1 MTDSPFAMITGIP
14 SAEDIA
20 AAESQSR
27 PKGNNSSFHFP
38 QVPDNWLSRIANWGV
53 ELRGV
58 TPVPIEE
65 RTDTRFI
72 NVFFV
77 WFTLSTNLL
86 PIITGM
92 VGTFV
97 MGLSLRDASL
107 IILFFN
113 MLCTIPPAYFS
124 TFGSRTGLR
133 QMLHARFTFGYYLV
147 SIIVALNLCTIAG
160 FGVISSVLGG
170 STLAAVSGGSIDDT
184 AGIVVIGICGMVV
197 SFGGYKFLHQYERYC
212 WLFALVA
219 IVIAT
224 GVGGSKLS
232 MQTPTEPPSAA
243 TVLSFGGVIAGFLIP
258 WAGMAADFS
267 VYCTPS
273 VSSTRIFA
281 YTYLGLFLPT
291 VPLMVLGAAIGSSTS
306 SISSWSTEYT
316 LYGVGGVLD
325 AMLSP
330 AGGFGKFVSVL
341 LSFSLLGNLAASMYS
356 ISLNFQLLLPWELWR
371 RVPRFVWSIIYTGV
385 LIPVSV
391 VAAKSFFTNLENFLY
406 VIAYWS
412 AGFFSVVTVEH
423 FVFREGAFDTY
434 TADTN
439 GDGKTTWDNPSKL
452 PTGLAAVGAMALSF
466 GLVIPCMGQVWF
478 TGPLAKTTGDIGF
491 EVALVLAGALYVPLR
506 WMEKRLRGV

>member
-1 MTDSPFAMITGIP
+1 MTADTTTLEA
-14 SAEDIA
+14 
-20 AAESQSR
+20 QSLG
-27 PKGNNSSFHFP
+27 KFP
-38 QVPDNWLSRIANWGV
+38 RVPQSWLSRIANWGV

-65 RTDTRFI
+65 RTDDRFI

-97 MGLSLRDASL
+97 MGMSLRDASL
-107 IILFFN
+107 VILFFN
-113 MLCTIPPAYFS
+113 MICTIPPAYFS

-133 QMLHARFTFGYYLV
+133 QMLHARFTFGYYIV
-147 SIIVALNLCTIAG
+147 SLIVLLNLCTIAG

-170 STLAAVSGGSIDDT
+170 STLAAVSNGSIDDT
-184 AGIVVIGICGMVV
+184 AGIVVIGICGMIV

-224 GVGGSKLS
+224 GVGGNKLS
-232 MQTPTEPPSAA
+232 TQTPTEPPTAA

-258 WAGMAADFS
+258 WAGMASDFS
-267 VYCTPS
+267 VYCTPT
-273 VSSTRIFA
+273 VSTTRIFT

-291 VPLMVLGAAIGSSTS
+291 VPLMTLGAAIGATAPA
-306 SISSWSTEYT
+306 IPSWANNYAT
-316 LYGVGGVLD
+316 YGVGGVLD
-325 AMLSP
+325 AMLAL

-356 ISLNFQLLLPWELWR
+356 ISLNFQLLLPFFV
-371 RVPRFVWSIIYTGV
+371 RVPRFVFSIIYTAI

-391 VAAKSFFTNLENFLY
+391 EAAKSFFTNLENFLY

-412 AGFFSVVTVEH
+412 AAFVAVVLVEH
-423 FVFREGAFDTY
+423 FLFRGGDCNSY
-434 TADTN
+434 TSSSRSSGVDVDADAEAEAESGSWN
-439 GDGKTTWDNPSKL
+439 NPKHL
-452 PTGLAAVGAMALSF
+452 PSGLAAVGAMALSF
-466 GLVIPCMGQVWF
+466 GLIVPCMGQVWF
-478 TGPLAKTTGDIGF
+478 TGPIAQTTGDIGF
-491 EVALVLAGALYVPLR
+491 EVALVLAGLLYVPLR
-506 WMEKRLRGV
+506 MGEKRIRGI

>member
-1 MTDSPFAMITGIP
+1 MHAETSPP
-14 SAEDIA
+14 EDLA
-20 AAESQSR
+20 TAESQSHG
-27 PKGNNSSFHFP
+27 KFP
-38 QVPDNWLSRIANWGV
+38 RVPDKWLSKITNWGI

-58 TPVPIEE
+58 TPVPLEE
-65 RTDTRFI
+65 RTDKQFI

-97 MGLSLRDASL
+97 MGMSLRDASL
-107 IILFFN
+107 VILFFN

-184 AGIVVIGICGMVV
+184 AGIVVIGVCGMVV

-212 WLFALVA
+212 WLFALIA

-224 GVGGSKLS
+224 GVGGSRLS
-232 MQTPTEPPSAA
+232 TQTPTQPPTAA

-267 VYCTPS
+267 VYCAPT
-273 VSSTRIFA
+273 VSTTRIFT

-291 VPLMVLGAAIGSSTS
+291 VPLMTLGAAIGSATPSIPEWSSGYST
-306 SISSWSTEYT
+306 
-316 LYGVGGVLD
+316 YGVGGVLES
-325 AMLSP
+325 MLQP

-341 LSFSLLGNLAASMYS
+341 LSFSLLGNLTASMYS
-356 ISLNFQLLLPWELWR
+356 ISLNFQLLLPFFVR
-371 RVPRFVWSIIYTGV
+371 IPRFIFSILYTAI
-385 LIPVSV
+385 LIPVSIA
-391 VAAKSFFTNLENFLY
+391 AAKSFFTNLENFLY

-412 AGFFSVVTVEH
+412 AAFVSVVLVEH
-423 FVFREGAFDTY
+423 FFFRQSDCTRYEHGA
-434 TADTN
+434 
-439 GDGKTTWDNPSKL
+439 WDQPKQL
-452 PTGLAAVGAMALSF
+452 PTGIAALGAMALSF
-466 GLVIPCMGQVWF
+466 GLVVPCMGQAWF
-478 TGPLAKTTGDIGF
+478 TGPIAETTGDIGF
-491 EVALVLAGALYVPLR
+491 EVALVLAGGLYVPLR
-506 WMEKRLRGV
+506 VLERRIRSV

>member
-1 MTDSPFAMITGIP
+1 MVEEPT
-14 SAEDIA
+14 SAVDIA
-20 AAESQSR
+20 TAESAHHHSGKLSR
-27 PKGNNSSFHFP
+27 
-38 QVPDNWLSRIANWGV
+38 VPEKWVSRIANWGV

-58 TPVPIEE
+58 APVPIEE
-65 RTDTRFI
+65 RTDSRFV

-86 PIITGM
+86 PIVTGM

-97 MGLSLRDASL
+97 MGMSLRDASL
-107 IILFFN
+107 VILFFN

-124 TFGSRTGLR
+124 TFGARTGLR

-160 FGVISSVLGG
+160 FGVVSSVLGG
-170 STLAAVSGGSIDDT
+170 STLAAVSNGSIDDT
-184 AGIVVIGICGMVV
+184 AGIVVIGICGMIV
-197 SFGGYKFLHQYERYC
+197 SFGGYRFLHQYERYC

-224 GVGGSKLS
+224 GVGGSNLS
-232 MQTPTEPPSAA
+232 TQTPTEPPSAT

-273 VSSTRIFA
+273 VSTFRIFA

-291 VPLMVLGAAIGSSTS
+291 VLLMTLGAAIGATAP
-306 SISSWSTEYT
+306 SIPSWSSNYDT
-316 LYGVGGVLD
+316 YGVGGVLD

-356 ISLNFQLLLPWELWR
+356 ISLNFQLLLPFFI
-371 RVPRFVWSIIYTGV
+371 RVPRFVFSIIYTAI

-406 VIAYWS
+406 IIAYWS
-412 AGFFSVVTVEH
+412 AAFVSVVVVEH
-423 FVFREGAFDTY
+423 FIFRQ
-434 TADTN
+434 ADCTLY
-439 GDGKTTWDNPSKL
+439 DSSCESWDSQKRL
-452 PTGLAAVGAMALSF
+452 PTGVAAIGAMALSF
-466 GLVIPCMGQVWF
+466 GLVVPCMGQAWF
-478 TGPLAKTTGDIGF
+478 TGPFAETTGDIGF
-491 EVALVLAGALYVPLR
+491 EVALVLAGLLYLPLR
-506 WMEKRLRGV
+506 WVERRVRGV

>member
-1 MTDSPFAMITGIP
+1 MHAEHDP
-14 SAEDIA
+14 EDITT
-20 AAESQSR
+20 AEAQG
-27 PKGNNSSFHFP
+27 KFP
-38 QVPDNWLSRIANWGV
+38 RVPEKWLSRITNWGI

-58 TPVPIEE
+58 TPVPFEE
-65 RTDTRFI
+65 RTDNRFI

-97 MGLSLRDASL
+97 MGMSLRDASL
-107 IILFFN
+107 VILFFN
-113 MLCTIPPAYFS
+113 MLCTVPPAYFS

-133 QMLHARFTFGYYLV
+133 QMLHARFTFGYWIV
-147 SIIVALNLCTIAG
+147 SIIVLLNLCTIAG
-160 FGVISSVLGG
+160 FGVVSSVLGG
-170 STLAAVSGGSIDDT
+170 STLAAVSNGSIDDT
-184 AGIVVIGICGMVV
+184 AGIVVIGICGMIV

-232 MQTPTEPPSAA
+232 HQTPTEPPSAA

-267 VYCTPS
+267 VYCTPT
-273 VSSTRIFA
+273 VSTTRIFT

-291 VPLMVLGAAIGSSTS
+291 VPLMTLGAAIGSTTPSVT
-306 SISSWSTEYT
+306 SWSSGYAT
-316 LYGVGGVLD
+316 YGVGGVLE
-325 AMLSP
+325 AMLQP

-356 ISLNFQLLLPWELWR
+356 ISLNFQLLLPFFV
-371 RVPRFVWSIIYTGV
+371 RVPRFVWSVIYTAI

-412 AGFFSVVTVEH
+412 AAFVSVVLVEH
-423 FVFREGAFDTY
+423 FLFRS
-434 TADTN
+434 
-439 GDGKTTWDNPSKL
+439 GDCSRYEHENWDRPKQLPS
-452 PTGLAAVGAMALSF
+452 GLAAIGAMALSF
-466 GLVIPCMGQVWF
+466 GLIVPCMGQVWF
-478 TGPLAKTTGDIGF
+478 TGPIAETTGDIGF
-491 EVALVLAGALYVPLR
+491 EIALVLAGLLYVPLR
-506 WMEKRLRGV
+506 IVEKKAWGA

>member
-1 MTDSPFAMITGIP
+1 MY
-14 SAEDIA
+14 AETARPVDVA
-20 AAESQSR
+20 AAEAQG
-27 PKGNNSSFHFP
+27 KFP
-38 QVPDNWLSRIANWGV
+38 RVPEKWLSRITNWGI

-58 TPVPIEE
+58 TPVPLEE
-65 RTDTRFI
+65 RTDSRFI

-97 MGLSLRDASL
+97 MGMSLRDASL
-107 IILFFN
+107 VILFFN

-133 QMLHARFTFGYYLV
+133 QMLHARFTFGYWIV
-147 SIIVALNLCTIAG
+147 SILVLLNLCTIAG
-160 FGVISSVLGG
+160 FGVVSSVLGG

-184 AGIVVIGICGMVV
+184 AGIVVIGVCGMIV

-232 MQTPTEPPSAA
+232 QQTPTEPPTAA

-267 VYCTPS
+267 VYCTPT
-273 VSSTRIFA
+273 VSTTRIFA

-291 VPLMVLGAAIGSSTS
+291 VPLMTLGAAIGATMTS
-306 SISSWSTEYT
+306 VSEWADGYAT
-316 LYGVGGVLD
+316 YGVGGVLE
-325 AMLSP
+325 AMLQP
-330 AGGFGKFVSVL
+330 AGGFGKFVAVL

-356 ISLNFQLLLPWELWR
+356 ISLNFQLLLPFFVR
-371 RVPRFVWSIIYTGV
+371 IPRFIFSIAYTAI

-391 VAAKSFFTNLENFLY
+391 QAAKSFFTNLENFLY

-412 AGFFSVVTVEH
+412 AAFVSIVAVEH
-423 FVFREGAFDTY
+423 FLFRG
-434 TADTN
+434 
-439 GDGKTTWDNPSKL
+439 GDCTRYPHESWDKAKQLPS
-452 PTGLAAVGAMALSF
+452 GLAALGAMALSF
-466 GLVIPCMGQVWF
+466 GFIVPCMGQVWF
-478 TGPLAKTTGDIGF
+478 TGPIAKTTGDIGF
-491 EVALVLAGALYVPLR
+491 EIALVLAGLLYVPLR
-506 WMEKRLRGV
+506 WVERRVWGV

>member
-1 MTDSPFAMITGIP
+1 MVVEPFP
-14 SAEDIA
+14 AEDIA
-20 AAESQSR
+20 TAESQSQGKFLR
-27 PKGNNSSFHFP
+27 LPEK
-38 QVPDNWLSRIANWGV
+38 WLSRIANWGV

-65 RTDTRFI
+65 RTDSRFL

-97 MGLSLRDASL
+97 MGMSLRDASL
-107 IILFFN
+107 VILFFN
-113 MLCTIPPAYFS
+113 MICTIPPAYFS

-147 SIIVALNLCTIAG
+147 SVIVALNLCTIAG

-184 AGIVVIGICGMVV
+184 AGIVVIGICGMIV

-224 GVGGSKLS
+224 GVGGSRLS
-232 MQTPTEPPSAA
+232 TRTPTEPPTAA
-243 TVLSFGGVIAGFLIP
+243 TVLSFGGVVAGFLIP

-267 VYCTPS
+267 VYCTPT
-273 VSSTRIFA
+273 VSTTRIFA
-281 YTYLGLFLPT
+281 YTYLGLFVPT
-291 VPLMVLGAAIGSSTS
+291 VLLMTLGAAIGCTTPSTPA
-306 SISSWSTEYT
+306 WSTGYT
-316 LYGVGGVLD
+316 TYGVGGVLD
-325 AMLSP
+325 SMLSP

-356 ISLNFQLLLPWELWR
+356 ISLNFQLLLPIFIK
-371 RVPRFVWSIIYTGV
+371 VPRFVFSILYTAV

-391 VAAKSFFTNLENFLY
+391 VAARSFFTNLENFLY

-412 AGFFSVVTVEH
+412 AAFVSVVLVEH
-423 FVFREGAFDTY
+423 FLFRAGDCTAY
-434 TADTN
+434 TAAASTAAWN
-439 GDGKTTWDNPSKL
+439 SPKKL
-452 PTGLAAVGAMALSF
+452 PTGVAAIGAMALSF
-466 GLVIPCMGQVWF
+466 SLVIPCMGQEWF
-478 TGPLAKTTGDIGF
+478 TGPIAETTGDIGF
-491 EVALVLAGALYVPLR
+491 EIALVLAGLLYVPLR
-506 WMEKRLRGV
+506 WGERRIRGV

>member
-1 MTDSPFAMITGIP
+1 MH
-14 SAEDIA
+14 AEHTEDDVDMGV
-20 AAESQSR
+20 AEAQG
-27 PKGNNSSFHFP
+27 KFP
-38 QVPDNWLSRIANWGV
+38 HVPEKWLSRITNWGI

-58 TPVPIEE
+58 APIPLEE
-65 RTDTRFI
+65 RTDSRFI

-97 MGLSLRDASL
+97 MGMSLRDASL
-107 IILFFN
+107 VILFFN
-113 MLCTIPPAYFS
+113 MLCTVPPAYFS

-133 QMLHARFTFGYYLV
+133 QMLHARFTFGYWLV
-147 SIIVALNLCTIAG
+147 SIIVLLNLCTIAG
-160 FGVISSVLGG
+160 FGVVSSVLGG
-170 STLAAVSGGSIDDT
+170 STLAAVSNGSIDDT

-232 MQTPTEPPSAA
+232 HQTPTEPPTAA

-267 VYCTPS
+267 VYCTPT
-273 VSSTRIFA
+273 VSTTRIFT

-291 VPLMVLGAAIGSSTS
+291 VPLMTLGAAIGATTP
-306 SISSWSTEYT
+306 SIPAWSTGYD
-316 LYGVGGVLD
+316 LYGVGGVLE
-325 AMLSP
+325 AMLQP
-330 AGGFGKFVSVL
+330 AGGFGKFVAVL

-356 ISLNFQLLLPWELWR
+356 ISLNFQLLLPFFV
-371 RVPRFVWSIIYTGV
+371 RVPRFVWSVIYTAI

-412 AGFFSVVTVEH
+412 AAFVSVVLVEH
-423 FVFREGAFDTY
+423 FVFRH
-434 TADTN
+434 
-439 GDGKTTWDNPSKL
+439 GDCTRYEHINWDRAKSLPS
-452 PTGLAAVGAMALSF
+452 GIAAIGAMALSF
-466 GLVIPCMGQVWF
+466 GLVVPCMGQVWF
-478 TGPLAKTTGDIGF
+478 TGPIAETTGDIGF
-491 EVALVLAGALYVPLR
+491 EVALVLAGVLYLPLR
-506 WMEKRLRGV
+506 WVERRVWGA

>member
-1 MTDSPFAMITGIP
+1 MTVEADHSRELATLEAQSQGKFPRVP
-14 SAEDIA
+14 
-20 AAESQSR
+20 ES
-27 PKGNNSSFHFP
+27 
-38 QVPDNWLSRIANWGV
+38 WLARIANWGV

-65 RTDTRFI
+65 RTDSRFI

-97 MGLSLRDASL
+97 MGMSLRDASL
-107 IILFFN
+107 VILFFN
-113 MLCTIPPAYFS
+113 MICTIPPAYFS

-133 QMLHARFTFGYYLV
+133 QMLHARFTFGYYIV
-147 SIIVALNLCTIAG
+147 SLIVLLNLCTIAG

-184 AGIVVIGICGMVV
+184 AGIVVIGICGMIV

-224 GVGGSKLS
+224 GVGGNRLS
-232 MQTPTEPPSAA
+232 TQTPTEPPTAA

-267 VYCTPS
+267 VYCTPT
-273 VSSTRIFA
+273 VSTTRIFT

-291 VPLMVLGAAIGSSTS
+291 VPLMTLGAAIGATAPMTP
-306 SISSWSTEYT
+306 SWSSGYAT
-316 LYGVGGVLD
+316 YGVGGVLD

-356 ISLNFQLLLPWELWR
+356 ISLNFQLLLPFFV
-371 RVPRFVWSIIYTGV
+371 RVPRFVFSIIYTAI

-391 VAAKSFFTNLENFLY
+391 QAAKSFFTNLENFLY

-412 AGFFSVVTVEH
+412 AAFVSVVAVEH
-423 FVFREGAFDTY
+423 FVFRKANCTCY
-434 TADTN
+434 TGTEN
-439 GDGKTTWDNPSKL
+439 QESVNWNNPKHL

-466 GLVIPCMGQVWF
+466 GLIVPCMGQVWF
-478 TGPLAKTTGDIGF
+478 TGPIAETTGDIGF
-491 EVALVLAGALYVPLR
+491 EVALVLAGGLYVPLR
-506 WMEKRLRGV
+506 WAERRVRGV

>member
-1 MTDSPFAMITGIP
+1 MHAADYDPA
-14 SAEDIA
+14 DIA
-20 AAESQSR
+20 TAEAQG
-27 PKGNNSSFHFP
+27 KFP
-38 QVPDNWLSRIANWGV
+38 RVPEKWLSRITNWGI

-65 RTDTRFI
+65 RTDNRFI

-97 MGLSLRDASL
+97 MGMSLRDASL
-107 IILFFN
+107 VILFFN
-113 MLCTIPPAYFS
+113 MLCTVPPAYFS

-133 QMLHARFTFGYYLV
+133 QMLHARFTFGYWLV
-147 SIIVALNLCTIAG
+147 SIIVLLNLCTIAG
-160 FGVISSVLGG
+160 FGVVSSVLGG
-170 STLAAVSGGSIDDT
+170 STLAAVSNGSIDDT
-184 AGIVVIGICGMVV
+184 AGIVVIGICGMIV

-232 MQTPTEPPSAA
+232 HQTPTEPPTAA

-273 VSSTRIFA
+273 VSTARIFT

-291 VPLMVLGAAIGSSTS
+291 VPLMTLGAAIGATTPSVP
-306 SISSWSTEYT
+306 SWSTGYAT
-316 LYGVGGVLD
+316 YGVGGVLD
-325 AMLSP
+325 AMLQP

-356 ISLNFQLLLPWELWR
+356 ITLNFQLLLPFFV
-371 RVPRFVWSIIYTGV
+371 RVPRFIWSIIYTAI

-406 VIAYWS
+406 IIAYWS
-412 AGFFSVVTVEH
+412 AAFVSVVAVEH
-423 FVFREGAFDTY
+423 FLFRR
-434 TADTN
+434 ADCASYES
-439 GDGKTTWDNPSKL
+439 GKWDRARQLPS
-452 PTGLAAVGAMALSF
+452 GVAAVGGMALSF
-466 GLVIPCMGQVWF
+466 GLVVPCMGQAWF
-478 TGPLAKTTGDIGF
+478 MGPIAETTGDIGF
-491 EVALVLAGALYVPLR
+491 EVALVLAGVLYVPLR
-506 WMEKRLRGV
+506 WLERRVWGA

>member
-1 MTDSPFAMITGIP
+1 MHADNI
-14 SAEDIA
+14 AEDIDIA
-20 AAESQSR
+20 TAEAQG
-27 PKGNNSSFHFP
+27 KFP
-38 QVPDNWLSRIANWGV
+38 RVPEKWLSRITNWGI

-58 TPVPIEE
+58 APIPLEE
-65 RTDTRFI
+65 RTDSRFI

-97 MGLSLRDASL
+97 MGMSLRDASL
-107 IILFFN
+107 VILFFN
-113 MLCTIPPAYFS
+113 MLCTVPPAYFS

-133 QMLHARFTFGYYLV
+133 QMLHARFTFGYWLV
-147 SIIVALNLCTIAG
+147 SIIVLLNLCTIAG
-160 FGVISSVLGG
+160 FGVVSSVLGG
-170 STLAAVSGGSIDDT
+170 STLAAVSNGSIDDT

-197 SFGGYKFLHQYERYC
+197 SFGGYRFLHQYERYC

-232 MQTPTEPPSAA
+232 HQTPTEPPTAA

-267 VYCTPS
+267 VYCTPT
-273 VSSTRIFA
+273 VSTTRIFT

-291 VPLMVLGAAIGSSTS
+291 VPLMTLGAAIGATTPSVP
-306 SISSWSTEYT
+306 SWSAGYD
-316 LYGVGGVLD
+316 LYGVGGVLE
-325 AMLSP
+325 AMLQP

-356 ISLNFQLLLPWELWR
+356 ISLNFQLLLPFFV
-371 RVPRFVWSIIYTGV
+371 RVPRFVWSVIYTAI

-412 AGFFSVVTVEH
+412 AAFVSVVLVEH
-423 FVFREGAFDTY
+423 FLFRG
-434 TADTN
+434 
-439 GDGKTTWDNPSKL
+439 GDCTRYKPSNWDRAKSLPS
-452 PTGLAAVGAMALSF
+452 GVAAIGAMALSF
-466 GLVIPCMGQVWF
+466 GLVVPCMGQVWF
-478 TGPLAKTTGDIGF
+478 TGPIAETTGDIGF
-491 EVALVLAGALYVPLR
+491 EVALVLAGILYVPLR
-506 WMEKRLRGV
+506 WLERRVWGA